1 MEKINWHQVLSNPPP
16 DIFTS
21 DGNKRQRELGKAAG
35 EWVTCACGN
44 LCDAIPRINRGAPE
58 DFYLQRYG
66 IQFSYA
72 IDNQDWPKARVLL
85 MQIETR
91 SQFLLHE
98 QAQKENQQAS
108 QTLPAGEA

>member
-16 DIFTS
+16 D
-21 DGNKRQRELGKAAG
+21 RQTIEGYEQHQILGKAAG

-44 LCDAIPRINRGAPE
+44 LCDAIPRNEQGAPD